1 LLRRLVDAGAA
12 IERFELM
19 QPSLHQIFLQRV
31 GATGVETGMSG
42 HG

>member
-1 LLRRLVDAGAA
+1 VL
-12 IERFELM
+12 
-19 QPSLHQIFLQRV
+19 PSLHQIFIERV

>member
-1 LLRRLVDAGAA
+1 LLRRLVDAGAQ

-19 QPSLHQIFLQRV
+19 LPSLHQIFIERV
-31 GATGVETGMSG
+31 GAQGVETGMSG